1 MCYELWRQQR
11 KSTDDAARARR
22 EADAAIEKAKHAK
35 QIPERERRT
44 DRREPAT
51 SQ

>member
-11 KSTDDAARARR
+11 KSTDDAERARR
-22 EADAAIEKAKHAK
+22 EADAAIEKAKQAK
-35 QIPERERRT
+35 PVPARERRT
-44 DRREPAT
+44 DQREPAT

>member
-11 KSTDDAARARR
+11 KASDETERARR
-22 EADAAIEKAKHAK
+22 ETDAAIEKAKQAK
-35 QIPERERRT
+35 PVPAREQRT
-44 DRREPAT
+44 DQREPAT